1 MSVFSALDLGG
12 GDRNTIAL
20 LQHLVGSA
28 GLAIDA
34 DQVILR
40 GAFVGHLVK
49 EFRHG
54 GSVRDLAVI
63 GEASAVVIDDEYLHI
78 IFFLC
83 LQSVGDG
90 CTSLKHGHRR

>member
-1 MSVFSALDLGG
+1 MSVFSALDFCG

-40 GAFVGHLVK
+40 GTFVGHLVE
-49 EFRHG
+49 EFSDS
-54 GSVRDLAVI
+54 GSIRDLSVI

-78 IFFLC
+78 FSF
-83 LQSVGDG
+83 
-90 CTSLKHGHRR
+90 CTW